1 MKIDWF
7 EMWFEDKQNILNT
20 MVHNMASDLEAGY
33 DYFGNCIQNQK
44 KMIDEYKAQF
54 DAEMDSFY
62 EMDDA
67 KVQRWCYYN
76 MKKRGV
82 IS

>member
-7 EMWFEDKQNILNT
+7 ELWYQDKQDILNC
-20 MVHNMASDLEAGY
+20 MVRNMASDLDAGY
-33 DYFGNCIQNQK
+33 DYFGNSIQKQLK
-44 KMIDEYKAQF
+44 EIDEYKKQF
-54 DAEMDSFY
+54 DAEMDKFY

-76 MKKRGV
+76 MKKRGA
-82 IS
+82 I